1 MATCGRF
8 LCFAGESIPEFA
20 LCEAYASG
28 QARSISPLR
37 RAPPTIAVR
46 PVAASK
52 IKRRGEFMA
61 L

>member
-1 MATCGRF
+1 MATCGGF

-20 LCEAYASG
+20 LCEAYSSG
-28 QARSISPLR
+28 QARMHQPAMPAR
-37 RAPPTIAVR
+37 PAIALR